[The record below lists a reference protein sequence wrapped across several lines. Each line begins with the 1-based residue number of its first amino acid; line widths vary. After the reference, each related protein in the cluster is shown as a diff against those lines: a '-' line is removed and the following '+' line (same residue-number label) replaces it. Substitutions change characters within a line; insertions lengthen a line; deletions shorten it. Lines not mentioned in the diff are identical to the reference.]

1 MLLRATILSNSN
13 NNEIS
18 ANFGSTLNPATYL
31 WIIITNAIIVPIT
44 LGLMSPW
51 AQIRFY
57 KYLSYSTKIEIIG
70 DLNIFLDTEK
80 KNLSSLG
87 EEYSEMEGIEVNI

>member
-1 MLLRATILSNSN
+1 MLPRATILSNSN

-51 AQIRFY
+51 AQLI
-57 KYLSYSTKIEIIG
+57 L
-70 DLNIFLDTEK
+70 
-80 KNLSSLG
+80 
-87 EEYSEMEGIEVNI
+87 